1 MMNNN
6 KKKKKKQISVNISRP
21 VQIHSSSE
29 TQGLEAMK
37 NNHGNVC

>member
-6 KKKKKKQISVNISRP
+6 NNKKKQISVNISRP

>member
-6 KKKKKKQISVNISRP
+6 NKKKKQISVNISRP

>member
-1 MMNNN
+1 MMNN
-6 KKKKKKQISVNISRP
+6 KKKKKNQISVNISRP